1 MVGLRD
7 SVGVSRLIKRF
18 TPVYGML
25 EQMPNLI
32 LTSPMN
38 AA

>member
-1 MVGLRD
+1 MVGLREG
-7 SVGVSRLIKRF
+7 VGVSRLIKRF
-18 TPVYGML
+18 TLVYGML

-32 LTSPMN
+32 LTSAMN